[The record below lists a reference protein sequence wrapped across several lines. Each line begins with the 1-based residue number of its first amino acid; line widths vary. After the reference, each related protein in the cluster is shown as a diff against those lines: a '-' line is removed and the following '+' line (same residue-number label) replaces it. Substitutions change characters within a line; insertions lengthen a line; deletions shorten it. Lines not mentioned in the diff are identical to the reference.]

1 MLVRAFKLYAV
12 VLNLIFVGQPPSLA
26 VLFEY
31 LLNASVLNLDWL
43 IVGNL
48 FHDAFLDAL
57 EFGAGDFLLVCKS
70 LNDLGSPDEVCRI
83 VVIRGHGQYF
93 LVVV

>member
-1 MLVRAFKLYAV
+1 M
-12 VLNLIFVGQPPSLA
+12 VLNLIFVGQPASLA

-43 IVGNL
+43 IVGNQ
-48 FHDAFLDAL
+48 FRDAFLDAL
-57 EFGAGDFLLVCKS
+57 ESDAGDFLLACKF
-70 LNDLGSPDEVCRI
+70 LNDFGPQDEVCRI